1 MANRRVGGLISF
13 QISGEAFQAKG
24 SFSYNIG
31 VPKKEAVIGSDG
43 VHGFKE
49 MPQVA
54 YIEGAIT
61 DTDELDLQALR
72 ETRDAT
78 CTLQL
83 ANGKVIVVE
92 ECHEAS
98 DGEGTTEEGEL
109 QIRMEGVRGRE
120 ISA

>member
-1 MANRRVGGLISF
+1 MANRRVGGIITF
-13 QISGEAFQAKG
+13 NINGTAFLAKG
-24 SFSYNIG
+24 SFTYNIG
-31 VPKKEAVIGSDG
+31 VPKKEAVIGADG
-43 VHGFKE
+43 IHGFKE
-49 MPQVA
+49 MPIVPF
-54 YIEGAIT
+54 IEGQIT

-98 DGEGTTEEGEL
+98 DGDGTSEEGEL
-109 QIRMEGVRGRE
+109 QIRMEGIRGRE
-120 ISA
+120 VSA